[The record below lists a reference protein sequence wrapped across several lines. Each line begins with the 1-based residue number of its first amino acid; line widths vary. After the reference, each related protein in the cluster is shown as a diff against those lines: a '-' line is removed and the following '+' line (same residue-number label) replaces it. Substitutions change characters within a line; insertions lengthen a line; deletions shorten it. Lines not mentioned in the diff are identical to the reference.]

1 MHAALK
7 RHNGLA
13 AVVISGPQRDL
24 LRYNRSCSQG
34 SKATQK
40 CRPRR
45 CAIIRQVEVFSQ
57 PASAGAA

>member
-1 MHAALK
+1 M
-7 RHNGLA
+7 
-13 AVVISGPQRDL
+13 VISGPQRDL

>member
-1 MHAALK
+1 MRLRACQGRVVACSAK
-7 RHNGLA
+7 APYGLA
-13 AVVISGPQRDL
+13 AVVISGPQREL

-45 CAIIRQVEVFSQ
+45 CAIIRQV
-57 PASAGAA
+57 